1 MKLNTVQSV
10 LAAMLSVHVSIA
22 MAAPPSIGVAV
33 TQGSFRVDN
42 STVAGNATLLEGTTV
57 ETQHTVGLLE
67 LSQGARLALSADS
80 KGRVYGDHMVLEK
93 GSTKF
98 EKPLGYRLEARGLT
112 IQPDN
117 GAASARVAL
126 SGAKAVEVAAL
137 TGWFRVLNQNG
148 VLVASLSPGTALELE
163 QQGASNGEPWKLAG
177 CLKIASGHFT
187 LTDDTTNVTV
197 EATGVG
203 LDAETGNR
211 VEVTGTMDPAATPVS
226 GASQMIRVN
235 LLKRL
240 GKGCGAGPGKKGAAA
255 AGAGGAAAGAT
266 IAGISATTVAIV
278 GGVAAAAVVGGL
290 ASGGKLAGS
299 SVSTAT
305 SR

>member
-1 MKLNTVQSV
+1 MKVNTVQSV
-10 LAAMLSVHVSIA
+10 LAVMLSFHVSIA

-57 ETQHTVGLLE
+57 ETQRTVGSIE
-67 LSQGARLALSADS
+67 LAQGARLALSADS
-80 KGRVYGDHMVLEK
+80 KARVYGDHTVLEK
-93 GSTKF
+93 GSARF
-98 EKPLGYRLEARGLT
+98 EKPLSYRLEARGLT

-117 GAASARVAL
+117 GIASARVAV
-126 SGAKAVEVAAL
+126 SGAKAIEVAAL
-137 TGWFRVLNQNG
+137 TGSFRVLNANG
-148 VLVASLSPGTALELE
+148 VLVASLAPGTALELE

-177 CLKIASGHFT
+177 CLKASSGHFT

-197 EATGVG
+197 ETTGVG

-226 GASQMIRVN
+226 GASQLIRVN
-235 LLKRL
+235 QLKRL
-240 GKGCGAGPGKKGAAA
+240 GKGCGVRKGAAA

-266 IAGISATTVAIV
+266 IAGISATTVAII
-278 GGVAAAAVVGGL
+278 GGAAAAAVVGGL
-290 ASGGKLAGS
+290 AAGGKLSGS
-299 SVSTAT
+299 GSANTT